1 MSKPI
6 AKAKRRSP
14 LDRKP
19 SSTPTFSP
27 HRTIMLHRS
36 ILAALCLVALASV
49 NAAPDWSQVQT
60 LLEQAVQSHVT
71 PGAVAAACD
80 ATSCAFQYAAGSL
93 TYGDDTPYGGKNTPM
108 TLDTLFDMASCTKVL
123 MTTTAV
129 AQFYQRG
136 EIDLDMVL
144 VDDYLFGSA
153 YANSGKET
161 IRVRNLLLHN
171 AGFPP
176 DPTPNYWDKAFGCA
190 ATQQVHPP
198 EVFDCREKIFQA
210 VMDQTLVHPVGAV
223 YVYSDISMITMMFI
237 VGKLAEVHGYVSR
250 ADYLSVC
257 DDGTASQQALW
268 QCAYEA
274 YVRKYVIAASQM
286 TGSGFLPPP
295 SVWGVAAPTWND
307 TSYRHM
313 VMQGTVSDGNA
324 YALGGISGHAG
335 FFSTLQDVIKI
346 ARLYVAAPESSSNFL
361 NASTIEEFRTVYNI
375 SQSSRALGWDTN
387 NYQAQPADERSC
399 GSLSSNTYLHLGF
412 TGTQVCIDPDRKMF
426 TVLLT
431 NRVYPDEEN
440 IRIRELRPAFNNLVQ
455 QLWDS
460 Q

>member
-1 MSKPI
+1 
-6 AKAKRRSP
+6 
-14 LDRKP
+14 
-19 SSTPTFSP
+19 
-27 HRTIMLHRS
+27 MLR
-36 ILAALCLVALASV
+36 IVLVACVVAAVVGSV
-49 NAAPDWSQVQT
+49 QGGAGADWTQVKS
-60 LLEQAVQSHVT
+60 LLEQAVVSRVT

-80 ATSCAFQYAAGSL
+80 SSSCAFQYAVGNL
-93 TYGDDTPYGGKNTPM
+93 TYGEPTPYGGENTPM
-108 TLDTLFDMASCTKVL
+108 TLSTLFDMASCTKVL
-123 MTTTAV
+123 MTTTAA

-136 EIDLDMVL
+136 ELDLDMLL
-144 VDDYLFGSA
+144 VDDYLFGSQ

-176 DPTPNYWDKAFGCA
+176 DPSPNYWDKAFGCS
-190 ATQQVHPP
+190 ATQQEHPA

-210 VMDQTLVHPVGAV
+210 VMDQTLVNPVGNV
-223 YVYSDISMITMMFI
+223 YVYSDLSMITMMFI
-237 VGKLAEVHGYVSR
+237 VGKLAEMHGHVSR
-250 ADYLSVC
+250 ADFLPVC
-257 DDGTASQQALW
+257 DDGTASEQALW

-274 YVRKYVIAASQM
+274 YVRKFVIGAAGM
-286 TGSGFLPPP
+286 TNSGFLPPQP
-295 SVWGVAAPTWND
+295 LWGFAAPTWND

-335 FFSTLQDVIKI
+335 LFSTLDDVIKI
-346 ARLYVAAPESSSNFL
+346 ARLYVNAPESSASFL
-361 NASTIEEFRTVYNI
+361 NASTVEEFRTVYNI

-399 GSLSSNTYLHLGF
+399 GSLSSETFLHLGF
-412 TGTQVCIDPDRKMF
+412 TGTQVCIDPVRKMF

-460 Q
+460 